1 MCFCVVATVNLTV
14 ELFCSGQSTMASS
27 SSNKTSADLYGVEIV
42 VDEKSHKKYKK
53 GKFLGK
59 VRTTIRSGSTLHIFL
74 LSSQGWVCS
83 LL

>member
-1 MCFCVVATVNLTV
+1 
-14 ELFCSGQSTMASS
+14 MASS

-59 VRTTIRSGSTLHIFL
+59 VWNISFWCDFVRRLLATIFPA
-74 LSSQGWVCS
+74 
-83 LL
+83 

>member
-1 MCFCVVATVNLTV
+1 
-14 ELFCSGQSTMASS
+14 MASS

-59 VRTTIRSGSTLHIFL
+59 VWNTIL
-74 LSSQGWVCS
+74 
-83 LL
+83 